1 MQGSLLSLEDLQEQ
15 ALRLLSR
22 MAVHP
27 DATDGAA
34 AMLHV
39 AGIGVRQAV
48 KRSQEARQTPQQQAR
63 QRVNREL
70 DHRERQL
77 PVGDR

>member
-15 ALRLLSR
+15 ALRLLGR

-48 KRSQEARQTPQQQAR
+48 KRSQEARQTPQQVR

>member
-27 DATDGAA
+27 DATNGAA

-48 KRSQEARQTPQQQAR
+48 KRSQEARQTPQQAH